1 MEVHIGVGLQGD
13 IVSGLRVRVGANGH
27 GTFLRDLHFD
37 LVFSA
42 GNAADAC
49 AVQPGIGLHLV
60 LGLNSQI
67 VAREYLAV
75 QICAGGLFIHRVVE
89 FISANLR
96 QSDSG

>member
-1 MEVHIGVGLQGD
+1 MEVHVGVGLQCD
-13 IVSGLRVRVGANGH
+13 IVSGFCVCVGPNGH
-27 GTFLRDLHFD
+27 ITRLGDLHFD
-37 LVFSA
+37 LVFAA
-42 GNAADAC
+42 GNAADAG

-60 LGLNSQI
+60 FCFNKKI
-67 VAREYLAV
+67 VARKHLAV

>member
-13 IVSGLRVRVGANGH
+13 IVSGLRVRIGANRHNALLG
-27 GTFLRDLHFD
+27 DLHLD
-37 LVFSA
+37 LVLA
-42 GNAADAC
+42 VGNAADAGT
-49 AVQPGIGLHLV
+49 VQPGVGFHLV
-60 LGLNSQI
+60 FCFNKKI
-67 VAREYLAV
+67 VARKHLAV